1 MSRNEVK
8 NHSEREHIGGI
19 LVLVGGILALVFP
32 IFPIFLTLMLRGYVA
47 DLLEKLGELL
57 ASGSGPALHD
67 MASALLLFIL
77 IGAIAT
83 IVFGSITIYAYTW
96 IRRGRAK
103 SGGMAAI
110 LTGVAMIATLH
121 WIPGL
126 FAVVGGV
133 LCYRAKPTSA
143 TSE

>member
-1 MSRNEVK
+1 MSANQVK
-8 NHSEREHIGGI
+8 THSEREHIGGI

-32 IFPIFLTLMLRGYVA
+32 IFPIFLTLMLRAYVTS
-47 DLLEKLGELL
+47 LLEKLGELL
-57 ASGSGPALHD
+57 VTGSGRALSST
-67 MASALLLFIL
+67 ASALLLFVL

-83 IVFGSITIYAYTW
+83 ILFGSVTIYAYTL
-96 IRRGRAK
+96 IRRGRVK

-110 LTGVAMIATLH
+110 LTGVAMIASLH

-133 LCYRAKPTSA
+133 LCYRAKPDYVRS
-143 TSE
+143 